1 MGFEALGGKAA
12 RDREQYGDRLPPGQH
27 VAKGW
32 PVLSYGKVPA
42 IDTGSWRLRGG
53 GLVERELDLDWES
66 FQALPQVERA
76 NDVHCVTRWSLLD
89 NTWGGVDVSTILD
102 TAGVLPGATHALVH
116 GHGGYTA
123 NLPLDA
129 LRADGVMLV
138 HNRNGEPLSA
148 EHGGPV
154 RLVVPQL
161 YFWKSVKWV
170 ERITLLDHDRPGFW
184 ERFAYHNDGDP
195 WREQRYAKGPVRR

>member
-1 MGFEALGGKAA
+1 MGFEALGGRAA

-27 VAKGW
+27 AAKGW

-42 IDTGSWRLRGG
+42 IDTADWRLRVD
-53 GLVERELDLDWES
+53 GLVKRELEMDWNE
-66 FQALPQVERA
+66 FLGLPQVERT
-76 NDVHCVTRWSLLD
+76 NDVHCVTRWSLFD
-89 NTWGGVDVSTILD
+89 SAWGGVDVATILD
-102 TAGVLPGATHALVH
+102 IAGVQTGAAHAIVR
-116 GHGGYTA
+116 GFGGYTA
-123 NLPLDA
+123 NLPLEA
-129 LRADGVMLV
+129 LQAEGVMLV
-138 HNRNGEPLSA
+138 HSRNGAPLTR

-170 ERITLLDHDRPGFW
+170 ERITLLDQDRPGFW
-184 ERFAYHNDGDP
+184 ERFAYHNEGDP